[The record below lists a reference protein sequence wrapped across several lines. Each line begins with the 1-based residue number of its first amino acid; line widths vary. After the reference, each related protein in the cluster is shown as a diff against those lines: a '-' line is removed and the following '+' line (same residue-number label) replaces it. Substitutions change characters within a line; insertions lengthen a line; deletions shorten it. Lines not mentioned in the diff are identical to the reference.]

1 MTSAASQ
8 PLLLR
13 SVLYMPGANP
23 RAIAKA
29 RTLAADAVVL
39 DLEDSVA
46 PEKKAEARATVA
58 AELHVGGFGERWRVV
73 RINALSSPWGADD
86 LASLRGVPLDAIL
99 APKVDAPADVAA
111 LANAM
116 RKAGIAADVALWAM
130 IETPAAILNL
140 AGIAA
145 AAAGSPLA
153 AFVLG
158 LNDLAKDTG
167 IAQLPGRAAFQPVLT
182 MSVIAARAHG
192 LAVIDGVCNA
202 IDDEARLGEE
212 CAQAADGGFDGKT
225 LIHPSQVAIANRA
238 FAPDHAAV
246 AEAQAVV
253 DAFADPASAGIGA
266 LRVAG
271 KMVERLHLVEAERCL
286 ARAAAIARR
295 EAAVPT
301 PAAGNREG

>member
-1 MTSAASQ
+1 MTSAASK

-29 RTLAADAVVL
+29 RSLPADAVVL

-46 PEKKAEARATVA
+46 AEKKAEARATVA
-58 AELHVGGFGERWRVV
+58 AELHAGGFGERTRVV
-73 RINALSSPWGADD
+73 RINALSSEWGGDD
-86 LASLRGVPLDAIL
+86 LAALRGVPLDAIL
-99 APKVDAPADVAA
+99 APKVDTPDAVAA
-111 LANAM
+111 LARAM
-116 RKAGIAADVALWAM
+116 REAGIAENVALWAM

-145 AAAGSPLA
+145 AAATSPLA

-167 IAQLPGRAAFQPVLT
+167 IAQLPGRAAFAPLMT

-192 LAVIDGVCNA
+192 LFVIDGVCNA
-202 IDDEARLGEE
+202 IDDEARLADE
-212 CAQAADGGFDGKT
+212 CAQAVDGGFDGKT

-238 FAPDHAAV
+238 FAPGSEAV
-246 AEAQAVV
+246 AQAQAVV
-253 DAFADPASAGIGA
+253 DAFADPTNAGKGA

-286 ARAAAIARR
+286 ARAEAIARR
-295 EAAVPT
+295 ETAAS
-301 PAAGNREG
+301 A

>member
-1 MTSAASQ
+1 MTSAARR

-29 RTLAADAVVL
+29 RTLDADAVVL

-46 PEKKAEARATVA
+46 PEKKDEARATVA
-58 AELHVGGFGERWRVV
+58 AELHAGGFGERWRVV
-73 RINALSSPWGADD
+73 RINALATPWGSDD
-86 LASLRGVPLDAIL
+86 LAALRGVPLDAIL
-99 APKVDAPADVAA
+99 APKVDAAADVAA
-111 LANAM
+111 LAEAM
-116 RKAGIAADVALWAM
+116 AQAGIAADVALWAM

-140 AGIAA
+140 GGIAA
-145 AAAGSPLA
+145 AAATSPLA

-202 IDDEARLGEE
+202 IDDTARLGEE
-212 CAQAADGGFDGKT
+212 CAQAAAGGFDGKT
-225 LIHPSQVAIANRA
+225 LIHPAQIATANRA
-238 FAPDHAAV
+238 FAPDSAAV

-253 DAFADPASAGIGA
+253 DAFADPANAGKGA

-286 ARAAAIARR
+286 SRAAAIARR
-295 EAAVPT
+295 ENATSA
-301 PAAGNREG
+301 

>member
-1 MTSAASQ
+1 MPPSAHR

-29 RTLAADAVVL
+29 RTLPIDAVVL

-46 PEKKAEARATVA
+46 PEKKRDARAAVA
-58 AELHVGGFGERWRVV
+58 AELHAGGFGERWRVV
-73 RINALSSPWGADD
+73 RINALASEWGADD
-86 LASLRGVPLDAIL
+86 LAALRGVPLDAIL
-99 APKVDAPADVAA
+99 APKVDSPDDVAD
-111 LANAM
+111 LASAM
-116 RKAGIAADVALWAM
+116 RDAGIATGVALWAM

-145 AAAGSPLA
+145 AAATSPLA

-158 LNDLAKDTG
+158 LNDLAKDSG
-167 IAQLPGRAAFQPVLT
+167 IAQKPGRAAFQPVLT

-202 IDDEARLGEE
+202 IDDEVRLGEE
-212 CAQAADGGFDGKT
+212 CAQAVDGGFDGKT
-225 LIHPSQVAIANRA
+225 LIHPAQVDIANRA
-238 FAPDHAAV
+238 FAPDNDAV
-246 AEAQAVV
+246 AEARAVV
-253 DAFADPASAGIGA
+253 EAFADPANAGKGA

-286 ARAAAIARR
+286 ARADAIARR
-295 EAAVPT
+295 EAGAH
-301 PAAGNREG
+301 A